1 MGVATYQI
9 ESIDIGVLAQVLGQV
24 PVGHPGVYKGE
35 RRMFEA
41 EPQET
46 DHIRM
51 SQSYPNNR
59 IGAERL

>member
-1 MGVATYQI
+1 MGVVTYQI
-9 ESIDIGVLAQVLGQV
+9 ESIDTGVLAQVLGQV

-35 RRMFEA
+35 RRIFEA

-51 SQSYPNNR
+51 S
-59 IGAERL
+59 